1 MPLNIKIHNFD
12 GPFDLLL
19 HLIKKNKME
28 IYDVSIYEITNQY
41 LQYLNKMEELDLEIT
56 SEFIVMAATLIEI
69 KSKYLLPKKE
79 DDDEDDDEKDPKK
92 ELLNKLLEYKK
103 FKAAAE
109 FFKARQKISGVC
121 FSKKPEII
129 EVKNKETTIEE
140 LLKNVTMLILY
151 NTYNDLINHYSNK
164 MNENTEFKGEIQLDE
179 YKIEDKTEYIGKKI
193 GSKEKWLFSDFI
205 KECSCKME
213 VVVTF
218 LAILELIK
226 LKTIQVYQSNNFNDI
241 HIERGTINE

>member
-41 LQYLNKMEELDLEIT
+41 LQYLNRMEELDLEIT

-69 KSKYLLPKKE
+69 KSKYLLPKVEEEKE
-79 DDDEDDDEKDPKK
+79 EEENDPQK
-92 ELLNKLLEYKK
+92 ELLDKLLEYKK
-103 FKAAAE
+103 FKVAAE
-109 FFKARQKISGVC
+109 FFKTRQKISGTS

-129 EVKNKETTIEE
+129 EVKNKETTTEE
-140 LLKNVTMLILY
+140 LLKDVTMLSLY
-151 NTYNDLINHYSNK
+151 NTYNDLINKYSNK
-164 MNENTEFKGEIQLDE
+164 MNENVEFKGKIQLDK
-179 YKIEDKTEYIGKKI
+179 YKIEDKIEYIGKKI
-193 GSKEKWLFSDFI
+193 SSKEKWLFSDFI

-213 VVVTF
+213 IVVTF

-241 HIERGTINE
+241 HIERGVVSE

>member
-41 LQYLNKMEELDLEIT
+41 LQYLNEMEELDLEIT

-69 KSKYLLPKKE
+69 KSKYLLPKQEEEKE
-79 DDDEDDDEKDPKK
+79 EENDPQK

-103 FKAAAE
+103 FKMAAE
-109 FFKARQKISGVC
+109 FFKVRQKISGIS
-121 FSKKPEII
+121 FSKRPEII
-129 EVKNKETTIEE
+129 EVKNKETTTDE
-140 LLKNVTMLILY
+140 LLRNVTMLSLY
-151 NTYNDLINHYSNK
+151 NTYNDLIDQYSNK
-164 MNENTEFKGEIQLDE
+164 MNENLEFKGKIHLDK
-179 YKIEDKTEYIGKKI
+179 YKIEDKIQYIGKKI
-193 GSKEKWLFSDFI
+193 NSKEKWLFSDFI

-213 VVVTF
+213 IVVTF

-241 HIERGTINE
+241 YIERGVVVE

>member
-41 LQYLNKMEELDLEIT
+41 LQYLNRMEELDLEIT

-69 KSKYLLPKKE
+69 KSKYLLPKVEEEKE
-79 DDDEDDDEKDPKK
+79 EEENDPQK
-92 ELLNKLLEYKK
+92 ELLDKLLEYKK

-109 FFKARQKISGVC
+109 FFKTRQKISGTS

-129 EVKNKETTIEE
+129 EVKNKETTTEE
-140 LLKNVTMLILY
+140 LLKNVTML
-151 NTYNDLINHYSNK
+151 S
-164 MNENTEFKGEIQLDE
+164 
-179 YKIEDKTEYIGKKI
+179 
-193 GSKEKWLFSDFI
+193 
-205 KECSCKME
+205 
-213 VVVTF
+213 
-218 LAILELIK
+218 
-226 LKTIQVYQSNNFNDI
+226 
-241 HIERGTINE
+241 

>member
-41 LQYLNKMEELDLEIT
+41 LQYLNRMEELDLEIT

-69 KSKYLLPKKE
+69 KSKYLLPKVEEEKE
-79 DDDEDDDEKDPKK
+79 EEENDPQK
-92 ELLNKLLEYKK
+92 ELLDKLLEYKK

-109 FFKARQKISGVC
+109 FFKTRQKISGTS

-129 EVKNKETTIEE
+129 EVKNKETTTEE
-140 LLKNVTMLILY
+140 LLKDVTMLSLY
-151 NTYNDLINHYSNK
+151 NTYNDLINKYSNK
-164 MNENTEFKGEIQLDE
+164 MNENVEFKGEIQLDK
-179 YKIEDKTEYIGKKI
+179 YKIEDKIEYIGKKI
-193 GSKEKWLFSDFI
+193 SSKEKWLFSDFI

-213 VVVTF
+213 IVVTF

-241 HIERGTINE
+241 HIERGVVGE